1 MNDNLYSQITNIDW
15 SAYTT
20 TVAVDMP
27 VITSSGITGYTGNV
41 LYTDPISYIPNMP
54 TIQMDGGDWLSNGF
68 VRPYWAHTSPLEY
81 IQFEYKMLEKTPDP
95 IIPDEEYLL

>member
-1 MNDNLYSQITNIDW
+1 
-15 SAYTT
+15 
-20 TVAVDMP
+20 
-27 VITSSGITGYTGNV
+27 
-41 LYTDPISYIPNMP
+41 MP